1 MISVIIP
8 SYNRAETI
16 RRSMD
21 SVLNQSYR
29 DIEVIVV
36 DDCSTDG
43 TLDVISGYTD
53 NRLRCVRHKQNCGAC
68 AARNTGIEYA
78 RGEYIAFQDSDDEWF
93 PDKLEKQIR
102 ALETSDSDIVFCR
115 YVKYENG
122 NECEGPLH
130 FSEGVL
136 GRVDTLYGI
145 GTQTL
150 LAKASVFQDIRF
162 DIRMPRFQ
170 DLEWLI
176 RAQDKYQIYC
186 LAEPLVKYNLGEDSI
201 SANPRKLYAASVLLL
216 KLHPDLLKKYP
227 LIAESTAR
235 RLFIEARMLP
245 RMDSER
251 LKMCRLAL
259 RYHFSVKNIVKFVL
273 WA

>member
-8 SYNRAETI
+8 SYNRADRI
-16 RRSMD
+16 AASVR
-21 SVLNQSYR
+21 SVLNQTYR

-36 DDCSTDG
+36 DDCSADNTEEVLLSL
-43 TLDVISGYTD
+43 LDSRIRYA
-53 NRLRCVRHKQNCGAC
+53 RHEVNKGAC
-68 AARNTGIEYA
+68 AARNTGIA
-78 RGEYIAFQDSDDEWF
+78 LTKGKYIAFQDSDDEWF

-115 YVKYENG
+115 YVKYKDG

-136 GRVDTLYGI
+136 GSVDTLYGI

-201 SANPRKLYAASVLLL
+201 SVNPRKLYAASVLLL

-245 RMDSER
+245 RLDAER